1 MLTSISDSLY
11 TVTKVVTWDMVRE
24 ATASDAVLQSLH
36 KTLQDGFLPKC
47 SKLEP
52 QLRPY
57 HRLASN
63 LSSID
68 GVIISG
74 SRIVMPRALRMD
86 ILHALHA
93 THQGVSAMC
102 ARAANLDIKRIRD
115 ECSLCHRIAK
125 SNPMQ
130 PPSTISHLEYPFQ
143 KICSDYFSHH
153 NHEYVVVVDRYSNW
167 LIVFRSE
174 GGLMS

>member
-11 TVTKVVTWDMVRE
+11 TVTNVVTWDMVRE

-36 KTLQDGFLPKC
+36 KTIQDGFPPNC
-47 SKLEP
+47 SQLEP

-74 SRIVMPRALRMD
+74 SRIVMPQALRKD

-93 THQGVSAMC
+93 AHQGVSAMC
-102 ARAANLDIKRIRD
+102 ARAADSVFWPNI
-115 ECSLCHRIAK
+115 
-125 SNPMQ
+125 
-130 PPSTISHLEYPFQ
+130 TIGNSAHQ
-143 KICSDYFSHH
+143 
-153 NHEYVVVVDRYSNW
+153 R
-167 LIVFRSE
+167 
-174 GGLMS
+174 